1 MRRRVFALV
10 GLSCLG
16 VIAGLPRHGLS
27 AQPARPLDVEYREV
41 AGRLIGAAMVDR
53 GGYDKLGYL
62 TARIGNRLSGS
73 FGLERAV
80 AWVAEQMKA
89 DGLENVRMQP
99 VKVPHW
105 VRGSESA
112 RVVKPIERPLN
123 MLGLG
128 RSIATPKAGITAPVV
143 VVNDF
148 DELERLGAQKVK
160 GKIVLYDMPWQGYA
174 STVTYRS
181 AGASRAA
188 RLGAVAALVRS
199 VTPRSIYSP
208 HTGALNYGP
217 TTPKIPSAAIT
228 IEDAAW
234 IRQMTAMG
242 QEVQVRLQMD
252 AETLPDADS
261 ANVIGEIT
269 GRERPDEVVVIGGHL
284 DSWDVGQG
292 AHDDGAGILA
302 AWRAVT
308 LMKELGLKP
317 RRTIRV
323 VAWTNEEDG
332 TRGANAYRD
341 ALGTDVNQHVAAIE
355 MDEGA
360 ERPIGFAYNING
372 TASTDPRVLKAT
384 ATLRE
389 IARLLQ
395 AIGADSIET
404 DGGETDIEP
413 LMRAGVPGFSLHTV
427 NEHYFDW
434 HHTNADTFDK
444 IDLQDFR
451 KCIASLAVL
460 AYVLADMPGRL

>member
-1 MRRRVFALV
+1 MRKRVFPLV
-10 GLSCLG
+10 GLLCLG

-27 AQPARPLDVEYREV
+27 AQTSRPLDVEYREV
-41 AGRLIGAAMVDR
+41 AARLIGAALVDR
-53 GGYDKLGYL
+53 GGYDKLAYL
-62 TARIGNRLSGS
+62 TTRIGNRLSGS
-73 FGLERAV
+73 PSLERAV

-89 DGLENVRMQP
+89 DGLENVRTQP

-112 RVVKPIERPLN
+112 QVVKPVQRTLN

-128 RSIATPKAGITAPVV
+128 RSIATPKDGITAQVV

-148 DELERLGAQKVK
+148 AELDRVGAGVK
-160 GKIVLYDMPWQGYA
+160 GKIVLYDMPWQGYGP
-174 STVTYRS
+174 TVMYRNF
-181 AGASRAA
+181 GASRAA
-188 RLGAVAALVRS
+188 RYGAVAALVRS
-199 VTPRSIYSP
+199 VTPRSLYSP
-208 HTGALNYGP
+208 HTGALAYEAGSP
-217 TTPKIPSAAIT
+217 EIPAAAIT
-228 IEDAAW
+228 VEDAAW

-242 QEVQVRLQMD
+242 ENVQVQLKMD
-252 AETLPDADS
+252 ARTLPDADS
-261 ANVIGEIT
+261 GNVMGEIV
-269 GRERPDEVVVIGGHL
+269 GRERPDEIVVMGGHL

-308 LMKELGLKP
+308 LMKELGVKP

-323 VAWTNEEDG
+323 VAWTNEENG
-332 TRGANAYRD
+332 VRGGNAYRD
-341 ALGTDVNQHVAAIE
+341 ALGADVGKHVAAIE
-355 MDEGA
+355 MDGGA
-360 ERPIGFAYNING
+360 ERPIGFGYGIPGLAG
-372 TASTDPRVLKAT
+372 DAPRVLSAT

-389 IARLLQ
+389 IARLLDG
-395 AIGADSIET
+395 IGAGSLQAG
-404 DGGETDIEP
+404 GGETDIEP
-413 LMRAGVPGFSLHTV
+413 LMRAGVPGLGLLTFT
-427 NEHYFDW
+427 EHYFDW